1 MSFHLPCG
9 LMQANARSGAPE
21 DITPWS
27 RKFCWKDNGALL
39 DHRLT
44 LILEECA
51 EQMMVYLNARKLLS
65 GMESWAPVAGSERL
79 YLHHSLLD
87 GTTTWEML
95 SCNLCLSVQT
105 FLVISGLFSF
115 SSENGG
121 ECLKHVIMAWVRVWG
136 KRKHLKLRL
145 KVTGSRVCCIS
156 GWKVTKIPLDTVARL
171 PTHLGEKVK
180 HTAQRLL
187 RVKRRG
193 VFWLALRYIPENLN
207 TTVQK

>member
-105 FLVISGLFSF
+105 LLVISGLFSF

-136 KRKHLKLRL
+136 KRKHLPQCGDWKLQ
-145 KVTGSRVCCIS
+145 VQGFVASR
-156 GWKVTKIPLDTVARL
+156 
-171 PTHLGEKVK
+171 GE
-180 HTAQRLL
+180 RLL
-187 RVKRRG
+187 KSHSTLLPG
-193 VFWLALRYIPENLN
+193 YQPTWEKKWN
-207 TTVQK
+207 TQHSVCLE